1 MKILLTG
8 GSGFLGKN
16 IVGHFNVMNICDGS
30 SWNSLSDGP
39 GGTVLEDKS
48 ELSYNVIPM
57 SSKVYD
63 LRDSYACKKAIDYY
77 NPDVIIHAA
86 GSVGGI
92 QVNKEN
98 PGKFMYDNLSM
109 GMNMMERARQYRD
122 RTQKDVKFIML
133 GTVCSYPKFSPVP
146 FKEEDIWNGFPEE
159 TNAPYGVSKK
169 ALMMLADTYHRQ
181 YGMNMVNLIPVNMYG
196 PHDHFNLTSSHV
208 IPALILK
215 FYNAMKNGEQE
226 ISVWGTGKAS
236 REFLYAGECAEAI
249 RLAIHKDVG
258 PEPINIGTGQ
268 ETTIKDLVTEVG
280 EQMGYEGEI
289 VWQTD
294 KPDGQP
300 RRCLDTTKAKELLGF
315 ESTIDLQTGLKH
327 TIEWFLKKENK

>member
-16 IVGHFNVMNICDGS
+16 IVNYFKSVNSANPHLTYSVMPLGS
-30 SWNSLSDGP
+30 N
-39 GGTVLEDKS
+39 
-48 ELSYNVIPM
+48 
-57 SSKVYD
+57 VYD
-63 LRDSYACKKAIDYY
+63 LRDSYACKKALDHY

-98 PGKFMYDNLSM
+98 PGKFMYDNLAM

-181 YGMNMVNLIPVNMYG
+181 YGMDMVNLIPVNMYG

-226 ISVWGTGKAS
+226 INVWGTGKAS
-236 REFLYAGECAEAI
+236 REFLYAEDCAKAI
-249 RLAIHKDVG
+249 HAAIHKDVG
-258 PEPINIGTGQ
+258 SDPINIGTGQ

-280 EQMGYEGEI
+280 EQMGFEGI
-289 VWQTD
+289 INWQTD

-300 RRCLDTTKAKELLGF
+300 RRCLDTTKAKELLDF
-315 ESTIDLQTGLKH
+315 EATTELQTGLKH